1 MLRKIVSLSIFIAM
15 FIFNSCSGP
24 KLLSWDEL
32 EIIPRAVWNA
42 NDPKEYKTH
51 TIERITIHHEGT
63 FFHQDSSA
71 LRRIKNV
78 QTWGMGPDRK
88 WIDIPY
94 HFLIDGKGNIIEG
107 RNPLTVGET
116 NTSYDPTGH
125 VLISVIGQYH
135 RKQVLRVEQLNSI
148 IQLAA
153 NLCIKFNL
161 SPDSIKG
168 HRDFCK
174 PNETSCPGD
183 DIYRYIQDGTI
194 TKSVKKLLLNKLN

>member
-1 MLRKIVSLSIFIAM
+1 MLRTTALLFIIFVILV
-15 FIFNSCSGP
+15 FSSCSRSR
-24 KLLSWDEL
+24 LLMWDEL
-32 EIIPRAVWNA
+32 QIIPRSAWNA
-42 NDPKEYKTH
+42 NEPREYKTH

-63 FFHQDSSA
+63 FFDQDSSA

-78 QTWGMGPDRK
+78 QTWGMGPDRN

-135 RKQVLRVEQLNSI
+135 RKQVLRAEQLNSI

-153 NLCIKFNL
+153 NLCIKYNL

-183 DIYRYIQDGTI
+183 DIYQYIKDGTI
-194 TKSVKKLLLNKLN
+194 VKKVKKLLSKK

>member
-1 MLRKIVSLSIFIAM
+1 MLKNIFLLFALIFIA
-15 FIFNSCSGP
+15 FFNSCSHF

-32 EIIPRAVWNA
+32 NIIPRSAWNA
-42 NDPKEYKTH
+42 SEPHEYKSH
-51 TIERITIHHEGT
+51 MINRITIHHEGT

-71 LRRIKNV
+71 LRHVKNV
-78 QTWGMGPDRK
+78 QTWGMGPDRN
-88 WIDIPY
+88 WIDVPY
-94 HFLIDGKGNIIEG
+94 HYLIDGKGNIIEG

-135 RKQVLRVEQLNSI
+135 KRQILREEQLNSI
-148 IQLAA
+148 VQLAA
-153 NLCIKFNL
+153 NLCLKYNL

-174 PNETSCPGD
+174 PGETSCPGD
-183 DIYRYIQDGTI
+183 DIYQYIDDGTI
-194 TKSVKKLLLNKLN
+194 RNRVKKLVK